1 MHAEREVR
9 DTLRAPLRIS
19 YTAAGRVAGA
29 KRALL
34 EGWMGQDGYGTSL
47 YSGPA
52 WPPLPSGRLGPP
64 HVGTYALHQIAL
76 QIACACVDACVCVC
90 LRACAGTGAAE
101 SHEEIAPARLDL
113 PIHAA
118 ATCRFH
124 IPVTGSPC
132 FEGHISARMLG
143 MECGSVHGTGSEDS

>member
-9 DTLRAPLRIS
+9 DNLRAPLRIS

-34 EGWMGQDGYGTSL
+34 KGWMGQDGYGTSL

-76 QIACACVDACVCVC
+76 QIACACVDACVCVLARAQAPQNLKKKSPLPALIC
-90 LRACAGTGAAE
+90 LYPQQQLADFTYR
-101 SHEEIAPARLDL
+101 
-113 PIHAA
+113 
-118 ATCRFH
+118 
-124 IPVTGSPC
+124 
-132 FEGHISARMLG
+132 
-143 MECGSVHGTGSEDS
+143 

>member
-34 EGWMGQDGYGTSL
+34 EGWMGQDGCGTSL

-52 WPPLPSGRLGPP
+52 WPPGRLGPP

-76 QIACACVDACVCVC
+76 QIACACVDACVCVLARAQAPQNLKKKSPLPALIC
-90 LRACAGTGAAE
+90 LCTKQQLADFTYR
-101 SHEEIAPARLDL
+101 
-113 PIHAA
+113 
-118 ATCRFH
+118 
-124 IPVTGSPC
+124 
-132 FEGHISARMLG
+132 
-143 MECGSVHGTGSEDS
+143 